1 MAKAALPI
9 YVVDDDA
16 SVRRALNRLLKS
28 AGFQVETFMS
38 AQEFLDSGQTE
49 GPGLLVLDVRLPGL
63 SGLALQKVL
72 AASVSR
78 LPIIFITAF
87 DNDQERAQGLSAGA
101 LAYLRKPFQEH
112 QLLEAIEAGLHHAER
127 PSKWREGGEK

>member
-1 MAKAALPI
+1 MAKAGPTI

-16 SVRRALNRLLKS
+16 SVRRALSRLLKS

-127 PSKWREGGEK
+127 ASEWQEGGEK

>member
-1 MAKAALPI
+1 MVKSGPTI

-16 SVRRALNRLLKS
+16 SVRRALSRLLKS

-72 AASVSR
+72 SASVSR

-127 PSKWREGGEK
+127 ASEWQDG

>member
-16 SVRRALNRLLKS
+16 SVRRALNRLLKL
-28 AGFQVETFMS
+28 AGFPVETFMS
-38 AQEFLDSGQTE
+38 AQEFLDFGQTE
-49 GPGLLVLDVRLPGL
+49 GPGLLVLDVCLPGL

-72 AASVSR
+72 TASGCR

-87 DNDQERAQGLSAGA
+87 DNDQERAQGLAAGA
-101 LAYLRKPFQEH
+101 VAYLRKPFQEH
-112 QLLEAIEAGLHHAER
+112 QLLEAIRAGLHQAAR
-127 PSKWREGGEK
+127 PSGWPAGEDK

>member
-1 MAKAALPI
+1 MAKAALTI

-38 AQEFLDSGQTE
+38 AQEFLDSGQTV

-72 AASVSR
+72 AASGCR

-87 DNDQERAQGLSAGA
+87 DNDQERAQGLAAGA
-101 LAYLRKPFQEH
+101 VAYLRKPFQEH
-112 QLLEAIEAGLHHAER
+112 QLLEAIRAGLHQAAR
-127 PSKWREGGEK
+127 PSGWPAGEDK

>member
-1 MAKAALPI
+1 MAKAALTI

-38 AQEFLDSGQTE
+38 AQEFLDSGQTV

-72 AASVSR
+72 AASGCR

-87 DNDQERAQGLSAGA
+87 DNDQARAQGLPAGA
-101 LAYLRKPFQEH
+101 VAYLQKPFQEH
-112 QLLEAIEAGLHHAER
+112 SLMEAIKAGLHPSER
-127 PSKWREGGEK
+127 SITK

>member
-1 MAKAALPI
+1 MAKAGSTI

-16 SVRRALNRLLKS
+16 SVRRALSRLLKS
-28 AGFQVETFMS
+28 AGFQVETFIS
-38 AQEFLDSGQTE
+38 AQDFLDSGQTE

-112 QLLEAIEAGLHHAER
+112 QLLEAIEAGLHHVAR
-127 PSKWREGGEK
+127 P

>member
-16 SVRRALNRLLKS
+16 SVRRALNRLLKL
-28 AGFQVETFMS
+28 AGFPVETFMS
-38 AQEFLDSGQTE
+38 AQEFLDFGQTE

-78 LPIIFITAF
+78 LRIIFITAF

-112 QLLEAIEAGLHHAER
+112 QLLEAIEAGLHHAAR
-127 PSKWREGGEK
+127 P

>member
-1 MAKAALPI
+1 MAKAAPTI

-16 SVRRALNRLLKS
+16 SVRRALSRLLKS

-112 QLLEAIEAGLHHAER
+112 QLLEAIEAGLHHVAR
-127 PSKWREGGEK
+127 P

>member
-1 MAKAALPI
+1 MAETSLPI

-78 LPIIFITAF
+78 LRIIFITAF

-127 PSKWREGGEK
+127 PSEWQEGGEK

>member
-1 MAKAALPI
+1 MAKAAPTI

-16 SVRRALNRLLKS
+16 SVRRALSRLLKS

-72 AASVSR
+72 TASGCR

-87 DNDQERAQGLSAGA
+87 DNDQERAQGLAAGA
-101 LAYLRKPFQEH
+101 VAYLRKPFQEH
-112 QLLEAIEAGLHHAER
+112 QLLEAIRAGLHQAAR
-127 PSKWREGGEK
+127 PSGWPAGEDK

>member
-1 MAKAALPI
+1 MAKAGSTI

-16 SVRRALNRLLKS
+16 SVRRALSRLLKS

-38 AQEFLDSGQTE
+38 AQDFLDSGQTE

-112 QLLEAIEAGLHHAER
+112 QLLEAIEAGLHHVAR
-127 PSKWREGGEK
+127 P